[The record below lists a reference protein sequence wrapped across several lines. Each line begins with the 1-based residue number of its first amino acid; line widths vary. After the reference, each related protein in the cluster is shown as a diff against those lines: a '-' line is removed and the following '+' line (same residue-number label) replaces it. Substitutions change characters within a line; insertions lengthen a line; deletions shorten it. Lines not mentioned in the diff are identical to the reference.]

1 MGGGGGGT
9 ADIRDSYQN
18 TLIPT
23 DCVIDK
29 DLVAEKIASNLK
41 ADMLIILTG
50 VNNVYLNYKESNETI
65 LKKVSVKELREY
77 IEEGKFESGTILPK
91 VKAAVNFINNNPSSK
106 VVITSL
112 ENVREI
118 SKREVG
124 TIVVS
129 EL

>member
-1 MGGGGGGT
+1 M
-9 ADIRDSYQN
+9 
-18 TLIPT
+18 
-23 DCVIDK
+23 
-29 DLVAEKIASNLK
+29 AEKIASNLK

-77 IEEGKFESGTILPK
+77 IKEGKFESGTILPK
-91 VKAAVNFINNNPSSK
+91 VKAAVNFINNNPLSQ

-112 ENVREI
+112 EKVSEI

>member
-1 MGGGGGGT
+1 M
-9 ADIRDSYQN
+9 
-18 TLIPT
+18 
-23 DCVIDK
+23 
-29 DLVAEKIASNLK
+29 AEKIASNLK

-91 VKAAVNFINNNPSSK
+91 VKAAVNFIKNNPSSQ

-124 TIVVS
+124 TIIVS